1 MTQHLLLSMVVA
13 PLLLMGLS
21 GSAVARMRWV
31 RLLTNPVVG
40 WLIFVG
46 VMWGVHLSPLY
57 DAALDAEPVH
67 ILEHGLF
74 LGAGLC
80 FWACVVGFGAKTYDW
95 PIRMGYLIAA
105 LPTQSFLGLLIYSA
119 DRSLYSHYPSLDEQ
133 RAGALV
139 MWLGGDAVMLIALGV
154 CGALWLKHL
163 GQQERAEDQV
173 A

>member
-13 PLLLMGLS
+13 PLILLGLA
-21 GSAVARMRWV
+21 GTVIGRLNRL
-31 RLLTNPVVG
+31 RLLTNPVAG
-40 WLIFVG
+40 WLIFVA

-57 DAALDAEPVH
+57 DAALDAEPLHV
-67 ILEHGLF
+67 LEHGLF

-80 FWACVVGFGAKTYDW
+80 FWACVVGFGTKTYDW
-95 PIRMGYLIAA
+95 HIRMGYLIAA
-105 LPTQSFLGLLIYSA
+105 LPVQSFLGLLIYSA
-119 DRSLYSHYPSLDEQ
+119 DDPLYSHYPSLDKQ

-139 MWLGGDAVMLIALGV
+139 MWLGGDALMLIALGV

-163 GQQERAEDQV
+163 GQQERVEDQ